1 MSCQLFYLI
10 PRAILYSK
18 FNCSDL
24 KIFVSCYLFIIM
36 SSLKGHS
43 CLKYIRCFLQFDT
56 IWTIQKTWKTPRLTL
71 LKVILLHGCFSRF
84 LSCTNGTKSRKISHL
99 KSRSFVI
106 LAFGNYSNLIRISLN
121 IPKSSV
127 IWTSYVCVLV
137 LYLISWKNE
146 YISTFNIFFC
156 HFFSFFVVWKAS
168 LNYIWPF
175 DRRQFSTSVFTKLL
189 F

>member
-1 MSCQLFYLI
+1 MRDLVPFAQFEKREKRPWRSVTFSKI
-10 PRAILYSK
+10 NFSPWVFFTFFKLYK
-18 FNCSDL
+18 W
-24 KIFVSCYLFIIM
+24 Y
-36 SSLKGHS
+36 
-43 CLKYIRCFLQFDT
+43 Q
-56 IWTIQKTWKTPRLTL
+56 
-71 LKVILLHGCFSRF
+71 
-84 LSCTNGTKSRKISHL
+84 ISHL
-99 KSRSFVI
+99 VI

-127 IWTSYVCVLV
+127 IWTSSVCVLV

-156 HFFSFFVVWKAS
+156 HFFSFFVVWKTS

-175 DRRQFSTSVFTKLL
+175 DRRQFGTSVFTKLL

>member
-1 MSCQLFYLI
+1 MRWVIWYHLH
-10 PRAILYSK
+10 
-18 FNCSDL
+18 NL
-24 KIFVSCYLFIIM
+24 KNVKNAHEGVL
-36 SSLKGHS
+36 LLAK
-43 CLKYIRCFLQFDT
+43 
-56 IWTIQKTWKTPRLTL
+56 LTF
-71 LKVILLHGCFSRF
+71 LHGCFSRF

-99 KSRSFVI
+99 VI
-106 LAFGNYSNLIRISLN
+106 LAFGNHSNLIRISLN

-127 IWTSYVCVLV
+127 IWTSSVCVLV

-156 HFFSFFVVWKAS
+156 HFFSFFVVWKTS

-175 DRRQFSTSVFTKLL
+175 DRRQFGTSVFTKLL

>member
-1 MSCQLFYLI
+1 MRWVIWYHLH
-10 PRAILYSK
+10 
-18 FNCSDL
+18 NL
-24 KIFVSCYLFIIM
+24 KNVRNAHEGVL
-36 SSLKGHS
+36 LLAK
-43 CLKYIRCFLQFDT
+43 
-56 IWTIQKTWKTPRLTL
+56 LTF
-71 LKVILLHGCFSRF
+71 LHGRFSRF

-156 HFFSFFVVWKAS
+156 HFFSFFVVWKTS

-175 DRRQFSTSVFTKLL
+175 DRRQFGTSVFTKLL

>member
-1 MSCQLFYLI
+1 MRCVIWYHLH
-10 PRAILYSK
+10 
-18 FNCSDL
+18 NL
-24 KIFVSCYLFIIM
+24 KNVKNTHEGVL
-36 SSLKGHS
+36 LLAK
-43 CLKYIRCFLQFDT
+43 
-56 IWTIQKTWKTPRLTL
+56 LTF
-71 LKVILLHGCFSRF
+71 LHGCFSRF
-84 LSCTNGTKSRKISHL
+84 LNCTNGTKSRKTSHL
-99 KSRSFVI
+99 KSRSLVI

-127 IWTSYVCVLV
+127 IRTSSVFVLV

-156 HFFSFFVVWKAS
+156 HFFSFFVVWKTS

-175 DRRQFSTSVFTKLL
+175 DRREFGTSVFIKLL